1 MADEVR
7 RDPPAG
13 PVARVFTIACPIL
26 PILIPVAWCLQRLA
40 LRQAS
45 NDSRYAWRRRWW
57 ERPLVLTVVVW
68 GAFLA
73 VGMALYAVSELLWQ
87 DFA

>member
-1 MADEVR
+1 
-7 RDPPAG
+7 
-13 PVARVFTIACPIL
+13 VFTIASPFL

-45 NDSRYAWRRRWW
+45 DDSRYAWRRRWW
-57 ERPLVLTVVVW
+57 DRPLVLTVVVW
-68 GAFLA
+68 GALLA
-73 VGMALYAVSELLWQ
+73 LSMVFYALSALLGQ